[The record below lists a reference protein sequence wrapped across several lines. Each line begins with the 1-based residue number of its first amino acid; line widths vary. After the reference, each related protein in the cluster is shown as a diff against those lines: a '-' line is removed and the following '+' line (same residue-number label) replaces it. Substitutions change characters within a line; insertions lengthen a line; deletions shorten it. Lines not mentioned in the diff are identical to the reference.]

1 MINNTVKIKGNRGRN
16 SQIGEEREAEEKR
29 DGKKGR
35 RAQTLLKEA
44 FLSGGWNKPMAYA
57 CLHTPVAQK
66 TSLLILAVSCPN
78 ARSFLLKK

>member
-16 SQIGEEREAEEKR
+16 SQLGEEREAEEKM
-29 DGKKGR
+29 DGIKGRKCR

-44 FLSGGWNKPMAYA
+44 FLSGGWNKPMVYA

-66 TSLLILAVSCPN
+66 TSLS
-78 ARSFLLKK
+78 